1 MPNKLKLQPIENWL
15 KKNDWHFY
23 DHQLE
28 TLSKSLQGYDVLL
41 VAPTGGGKTLAGF
54 LPSLEDLINKKNPKN
69 QLHTLYI
76 SPLKALTVDVHRN
89 LSAPISDQKLDIK
102 VETRTGDTSSYK
114 KVRQKQEPPHMLMT
128 TPESLALLL
137 ASPDAND
144 YFKFLKFLIIDEIH
158 SLVNSKRGDLLSLN
172 LSRLDTIVPTYRKVG
187 LSATVKNTNSV
198 LSFLSKNKKSITL
211 NVEEKSFPNIEIL
224 KTDNRVP
231 WSGHMAGY
239 AIKEIYKK
247 IQNST
252 MSIVF
257 VNTRAQAEL
266 IFNKLWHEN
275 EINLKIAVH
284 HGSLE
289 KEIRRKVENMMSLGQ
304 LDCVVATSSLDLGI
318 DWGNVNL
325 VIQIGSPKGI
335 ARFLQRIG
343 RSNHRLNEPSKAIL
357 VPSNRFEYL
366 ECVSAISSIKEKIL
380 DETKEKEGSLD
391 VLAQHILG
399 VACSKP
405 FEVNELFV
413 EIKNSWPYRNL
424 QMGKFL
430 EVLEFVKNG
439 GYSLKNYDQY
449 SKIGLNKQNLYTI
462 KNKNIRNKYRLNVG
476 TIVESYMLKVK
487 LGNRTLGQ
495 VEEWF
500 IEGLNQGDT
509 FLFGGRVLE
518 YQYLSNN
525 NVIVRTT
532 KDQQPKIPS
541 YAGGRLPLSSELSF
555 QVRSLISKEEN
566 WKNLP
571 SQISEWLKL
580 QLKFSNI
587 PSPEELLVETF
598 PRKIK
603 NKKRYFLICYSF
615 EGRNANQTLGF
626 LISKRMQRMGYKPIG
641 FVATEY
647 ALAIWS
653 MNMVED
659 INILL
664 SDDIMLDDLY
674 EWLEETPLLKKNFR
688 DAAII
693 SGLIERIIPGQKK
706 TGKQIMFN
714 SDLIFDVLKK
724 HEPNHLLLQVARQDS
739 YRGLIDLDRLSEFL
753 KRIKKN
759 IILKKLNQISP
770 LAIPLILEIN
780 RQTIDK
786 SEVNEY
792 FLQELE
798 QQMTREVGLN

>member
-1 MPNKLKLQPIENWL
+1 LPQNVKL
-15 KKNDWHFY
+15 
-23 DHQLE
+23 
-28 TLSKSLQGYDVLL
+28 
-41 VAPTGGGKTLAGF
+41 
-54 LPSLEDLINKKNPKN
+54 
-69 QLHTLYI
+69 
-76 SPLKALTVDVHRN
+76 
-89 LSAPISDQKLDIK
+89 
-102 VETRTGDTSSYK
+102 
-114 KVRQKQEPPHMLMT
+114 
-128 TPESLALLL
+128 
-137 ASPDAND
+137 
-144 YFKFLKFLIIDEIH
+144 
-158 SLVNSKRGDLLSLN
+158 
-172 LSRLDTIVPTYRKVG
+172 G
-187 LSATVKNTNSV
+187 LSATVKNKNSV
-198 LSFLSKNKKSITL
+198 LAFLSQKNKSITI
-211 NVEEKSFPNIEIL
+211 NVQERSSPSIDIL
-224 KTDNRVP
+224 KTDIRVP
-231 WSGHMAGY
+231 WSGHMASY
-239 AIKEIYKK
+239 AIKDIYKK
-247 IQNST
+247 IINST

-266 IFNKLWHEN
+266 VFNKLWHEN
-275 EINLKIAVH
+275 EKNLKIAIH

-289 KEIRRKVENMMSLGQ
+289 KEMRRKVENMMSRGL

-318 DWGNVNL
+318 DWGNIDL

-343 RSNHRLNEPSKAIL
+343 RSNHRLNEPSRALL

-366 ECVSAISSIKEKIL
+366 ECVSAISSIRENIL
-380 DETKEKEGSLD
+380 DEINDKEGSLD

-405 FEVNELFV
+405 FEVNELFT

-424 QMGKFL
+424 QIKKFL

-500 IEGLNQGDT
+500 IEGLNEGDT
-509 FLFGGRVLE
+509 FLFGGRILE

-587 PSPEELLVETF
+587 PGPEELLVETF
-598 PRKIK
+598 PRNIK

-739 YRGLIDLDRLSEFL
+739 YRGLIDLDRLRNF
-753 KRIKKN
+753 
-759 IILKKLNQISP
+759 
-770 LAIPLILEIN
+770 
-780 RQTIDK
+780 
-786 SEVNEY
+786 
-792 FLQELE
+792 
-798 QQMTREVGLN
+798 

>member
-15 KKNDWHFY
+15 KKNNWHFY

-555 QVRSLISKEEN
+555 QVRSLISKEKN

-587 PSPEELLVETF
+587 PSPEELLVEIF

-626 LISKRMQRMGYKPIG
+626 LISKRMQRMGCKPIG

>member
-15 KKNDWHFY
+15 KKNNWHFY

-172 LSRLDTIVPTYRKVG
+172 LSRLDTIVPNYRKIG
-187 LSATVKNTNSV
+187 LSATVKNTNPV

-231 WSGHMAGY
+231 WSGHVAGY

-476 TIVESYMLKVK
+476 TIVESYMVKVK

-555 QVRSLISKEEN
+555 QVRSLISKEKN

-587 PSPEELLVETF
+587 PSPEELLVEIF

-626 LISKRMQRMGYKPIG
+626 LISKRMQRMGCKPIG

>member
-15 KKNDWHFY
+15 KKNNWHFY

-172 LSRLDTIVPTYRKVG
+172 LSRLDTIVSNYRKVG

-380 DETKEKEGSLD
+380 DETKQKEGSLD

-405 FEVNELFV
+405 FEVNKLFS
-413 EIKNSWPYRNL
+413 EIKNSWP
-424 QMGKFL
+424 
-430 EVLEFVKNG
+430 
-439 GYSLKNYDQY
+439 
-449 SKIGLNKQNLYTI
+449 
-462 KNKNIRNKYRLNVG
+462 
-476 TIVESYMLKVK
+476 
-487 LGNRTLGQ
+487 
-495 VEEWF
+495 
-500 IEGLNQGDT
+500 
-509 FLFGGRVLE
+509 
-518 YQYLSNN
+518 
-525 NVIVRTT
+525 
-532 KDQQPKIPS
+532 
-541 YAGGRLPLSSELSF
+541 
-555 QVRSLISKEEN
+555 
-566 WKNLP
+566 
-571 SQISEWLKL
+571 
-580 QLKFSNI
+580 
-587 PSPEELLVETF
+587 
-598 PRKIK
+598 
-603 NKKRYFLICYSF
+603 
-615 EGRNANQTLGF
+615 
-626 LISKRMQRMGYKPIG
+626 
-641 FVATEY
+641 
-647 ALAIWS
+647 
-653 MNMVED
+653 
-659 INILL
+659 
-664 SDDIMLDDLY
+664 
-674 EWLEETPLLKKNFR
+674 
-688 DAAII
+688 
-693 SGLIERIIPGQKK
+693 
-706 TGKQIMFN
+706 
-714 SDLIFDVLKK
+714 
-724 HEPNHLLLQVARQDS
+724 
-739 YRGLIDLDRLSEFL
+739 
-753 KRIKKN
+753 
-759 IILKKLNQISP
+759 
-770 LAIPLILEIN
+770 
-780 RQTIDK
+780 
-786 SEVNEY
+786 
-792 FLQELE
+792 
-798 QQMTREVGLN
+798 

>member
-15 KKNDWHFY
+15 KKNNWHFY

-555 QVRSLISKEEN
+555 QVRSLISKEKN

-587 PSPEELLVETF
+587 PSPEELLVEIF

-664 SDDIMLDDLY
+664 SDDIMLDDLF

>member
-15 KKNDWHFY
+15 KKNNWHFY

-518 YQYLSNN
+518 YQHLSNN

-555 QVRSLISKEEN
+555 QVRSLISKEKN

-587 PSPEELLVETF
+587 PSPEELLVEIF

>member
-1 MPNKLKLQPIENWL
+1 MLDKLKLEPINNWL
-15 KKNDWHFY
+15 KKNNWHFY
-23 DHQLE
+23 NHQLE
-28 TLSKSLQGYDVLL
+28 TVTKTLQGYDVLL

-54 LPSLEDLINKKNPKN
+54 LPALEDLINNQYPKN

-89 LSAPISDQKLDIK
+89 LLAPIQDQKLDIK

-114 KVRQKQEPPHMLMT
+114 KARQKQAPPHMLMT

-137 ASPDAND
+137 ASPEAND

-172 LSRLDTIVPTYRKVG
+172 LSRLETIAPKCQKLG
-187 LSATVKNTNSV
+187 LSATVKNKNSV
-198 LSFLSKNKKSITL
+198 LAFLSQKNKSITI
-211 NVEEKSFPNIEIL
+211 NVQERSSPSIDIL
-224 KTDNRVP
+224 KTDIRVP
-231 WSGHMAGY
+231 WSGHMASY
-239 AIKEIYKK
+239 AIKDIYKK
-247 IQNST
+247 IINST

-266 IFNKLWHEN
+266 VFNKLWHEN
-275 EINLKIAVH
+275 EKNLKIAIH

-289 KEIRRKVENMMSLGQ
+289 KEMRRKVENMMSRGL

-318 DWGNVNL
+318 DWGNIDL

-343 RSNHRLNEPSKAIL
+343 RSNHRLNEPSRALL

-366 ECVSAISSIKEKIL
+366 ECVSAISSIRENIL
-380 DETKEKEGSLD
+380 DEINDKEGSLD

-405 FEVNELFV
+405 FEVNELFT

-424 QMGKFL
+424 QIKKFL

-449 SKIGLNKQNLYTI
+449 SKIGLNKENLYTI

-500 IEGLNQGDT
+500 IEGLNEGDT
-509 FLFGGRVLE
+509 FLFGGRILE

-571 SQISEWLKL
+571 SQISEWLRL

-587 PSPEELLVETF
+587 PGPEELLVETF
-598 PRKIK
+598 PRNIK

-739 YRGLIDLDRLSEFL
+739 YRGLIDLDRLSKFL

-798 QQMTREVGLN
+798 EQMTKEVGLN

>member
-15 KKNDWHFY
+15 KKNNWHFY

-28 TLSKSLQGYDVLL
+28 TVSKSLQGYDVLL

-626 LISKRMQRMGYKPIG
+626 LISKRMQRMGCKPIG

-724 HEPNHLLLQVARQDS
+724 NEPNHLLLQVARQDS

>member
-15 KKNDWHFY
+15 KKNNWHFY

-518 YQYLSNN
+518 YQHLSNN

-647 ALAIWS
+647 ALEIWS

>member
-1 MPNKLKLQPIENWL
+1 
-15 KKNDWHFY
+15 
-23 DHQLE
+23 
-28 TLSKSLQGYDVLL
+28 
-41 VAPTGGGKTLAGF
+41 
-54 LPSLEDLINKKNPKN
+54 
-69 QLHTLYI
+69 
-76 SPLKALTVDVHRN
+76 
-89 LSAPISDQKLDIK
+89 
-102 VETRTGDTSSYK
+102 
-114 KVRQKQEPPHMLMT
+114 MLMT

-137 ASPDAND
+137 ASPEAND

-172 LSRLDTIVPTYRKVG
+172 LSRLETIAPKCQKLG
-187 LSATVKNTNSV
+187 LSATVKNKNSV
-198 LSFLSKNKKSITL
+198 LAFLSQKNKSITI
-211 NVEEKSFPNIEIL
+211 NVQERSSPSIDIL
-224 KTDNRVP
+224 KTDIRVP
-231 WSGHMAGY
+231 WSGHMASY
-239 AIKEIYKK
+239 AIKDIYKK
-247 IQNST
+247 IINST

-266 IFNKLWHEN
+266 VFNKLWHEN
-275 EINLKIAVH
+275 EKNLKIAIH

-289 KEIRRKVENMMSLGQ
+289 KEMRRKVENMMSQGL

-318 DWGNVNL
+318 DWGNIDL

-343 RSNHRLNEPSKAIL
+343 RSNHRLNEPSRALL

-366 ECVSAISSIKEKIL
+366 ECVSAISSIRENIL
-380 DETKEKEGSLD
+380 DEINDKEGSLD

-405 FEVNELFV
+405 FEVNELFT

-424 QMGKFL
+424 QIKKFL

-449 SKIGLNKQNLYTI
+449 SKIGLNKENLYTI

-500 IEGLNQGDT
+500 IEGLNEGDT
-509 FLFGGRVLE
+509 FLFGGRILE

-571 SQISEWLKL
+571 SQISEWLRL

-587 PSPEELLVETF
+587 PGPEELLVETF
-598 PRKIK
+598 PRNIK

-739 YRGLIDLDRLSEFL
+739 YRGLIDLDRLSKFL

-798 QQMTREVGLN
+798 EQMTKEVGLN

>member
-380 DETKEKEGSLD
+380 DETKQKEGSLD

-405 FEVNELFV
+405 FEVNKLFS

-449 SKIGLNKQNLYTI
+449 SKIGLNKQNLYAI

-518 YQYLSNN
+518 YQHLSNN

-555 QVRSLISKEEN
+555 QVRSLISKEKN

-587 PSPEELLVETF
+587 PSPEELLVEIF

>member
-1 MPNKLKLQPIENWL
+1 
-15 KKNDWHFY
+15 
-23 DHQLE
+23 LE
-28 TLSKSLQGYDVLL
+28 TI
-41 VAPTGGGKTLAGF
+41 APKC
-54 LPSLEDLINKKNPKN
+54 KK
-69 QLHTLYI
+69 L
-76 SPLKALTVDVHRN
+76 
-89 LSAPISDQKLDIK
+89 
-102 VETRTGDTSSYK
+102 
-114 KVRQKQEPPHMLMT
+114 
-128 TPESLALLL
+128 
-137 ASPDAND
+137 
-144 YFKFLKFLIIDEIH
+144 
-158 SLVNSKRGDLLSLN
+158 
-172 LSRLDTIVPTYRKVG
+172 G
-187 LSATVKNTNSV
+187 LSATVKNKNSV
-198 LSFLSKNKKSITL
+198 LAFLSQKNKSITI
-211 NVEEKSFPNIEIL
+211 NVQERSSPSIDIL
-224 KTDNRVP
+224 KTDIRVP
-231 WSGHMAGY
+231 WSGHMASY
-239 AIKEIYKK
+239 AIKDIYKK
-247 IQNST
+247 IINST

-266 IFNKLWHEN
+266 VFNKLWHEN
-275 EINLKIAVH
+275 EKNLKIAIH

-289 KEIRRKVENMMSLGQ
+289 KEMRRKVENMMSRGL

-318 DWGNVNL
+318 DWGNIDL

-343 RSNHRLNEPSKAIL
+343 RSNHRLNEPSRALL

-366 ECVSAISSIKEKIL
+366 ECVSAISSIRENIL
-380 DETKEKEGSLD
+380 DEINDKEGSLD

-405 FEVNELFV
+405 FEVNELFT

-424 QMGKFL
+424 QIKKFL

-449 SKIGLNKQNLYTI
+449 SKIGLNKENLYTI

-500 IEGLNQGDT
+500 IEGLNEGDT
-509 FLFGGRVLE
+509 FLFGGRILE

-571 SQISEWLKL
+571 SQISEWLRL

-587 PSPEELLVETF
+587 PGPEELLVETF
-598 PRKIK
+598 PRNIK

-739 YRGLIDLDRLSEFL
+739 YRGLIDLDRLSKFL

-798 QQMTREVGLN
+798 EQMTKEVGLN

>member
-15 KKNDWHFY
+15 KKNNWHFY

-449 SKIGLNKQNLYTI
+449 SKIGLNKQNLYAI

-555 QVRSLISKEEN
+555 QVRSLISKEKN

-587 PSPEELLVETF
+587 PSPEELLVEIF

-659 INILL
+659 INIFL

>member
-15 KKNDWHFY
+15 KKNNWHFY

-28 TLSKSLQGYDVLL
+28 TVSKSLQGYDVLL

-172 LSRLDTIVPTYRKVG
+172 LSRLDTIVPNYRKIG
-187 LSATVKNTNSV
+187 LSATVKNTNPV

-380 DETKEKEGSLD
+380 DETKDKEGSLD

-405 FEVNELFV
+405 FEVNELFA

-555 QVRSLISKEEN
+555 QVRSLISKEKN

-587 PSPEELLVETF
+587 PSPEELLVEIF

>member
-1 MPNKLKLQPIENWL
+1 MLNKLKLQPIENWL
-15 KKNDWHFY
+15 KKNNWHFY

-28 TLSKSLQGYDVLL
+28 TVSKSLQGYDVLL

-555 QVRSLISKEEN
+555 QVRSLISKEKN

-587 PSPEELLVETF
+587 PSPEELLVEIF

>member
-1 MPNKLKLQPIENWL
+1 MLDKLKLEPINNWL
-15 KKNDWHFY
+15 KKNNWHFY
-23 DHQLE
+23 NHQLE
-28 TLSKSLQGYDVLL
+28 TVTKTLQGYDVLL

-54 LPSLEDLINKKNPKN
+54 LPALEDLINNQYPKN

-89 LSAPISDQKLDIK
+89 LLAPIQDQKLDIK

-114 KVRQKQEPPHMLMT
+114 KARQKQAPPHMLMT

-137 ASPDAND
+137 ASPEAND

-172 LSRLDTIVPTYRKVG
+172 LSRLETIAPKCQKLG
-187 LSATVKNTNSV
+187 LSATVKNKNSV
-198 LSFLSKNKKSITL
+198 LAFLSQKNKSITI
-211 NVEEKSFPNIEIL
+211 NVQERSSPSIDIL
-224 KTDNRVP
+224 KTDIRVP
-231 WSGHMAGY
+231 WSGHMASY
-239 AIKEIYKK
+239 AIKDIYKK
-247 IQNST
+247 IINST

-266 IFNKLWHEN
+266 VFNKLWHEN
-275 EINLKIAVH
+275 EKNLKIAIH

-289 KEIRRKVENMMSLGQ
+289 KEMRRKVENMMSRGL

-318 DWGNVNL
+318 DWGNIDL

-343 RSNHRLNEPSKAIL
+343 RSNHRLNEPSRALL

-366 ECVSAISSIKEKIL
+366 ECVSAISSIRENIL
-380 DETKEKEGSLD
+380 DEINDKEGSLD

-405 FEVNELFV
+405 FEVNELFT

-424 QMGKFL
+424 QIKKFL

-449 SKIGLNKQNLYTI
+449 SKIGLNKENLYTI

-500 IEGLNQGDT
+500 IEGLNEGDT
-509 FLFGGRVLE
+509 FLFGGRILE

-525 NVIVRTT
+525 NVIVKTT

-571 SQISEWLKL
+571 SQISEWLRL

-587 PSPEELLVETF
+587 PGPEELLVETF
-598 PRKIK
+598 PRNIK

-739 YRGLIDLDRLSEFL
+739 YRGLIDLDRLSKFL

-798 QQMTREVGLN
+798 EQMTKEVGLN